1 MDRTC
6 VRNGIF
12 ANTAG
17 YLAAVD
23 QLSAW
28 DIVERFYGGDL
39 MCRLQNSGP
48 SLLRREAGV
57 SGYAMHRNLGGA
69 TAVASDDKV
78 VVQIACFKIEC
89 SQSADCF
96 GRHHFL
102 SVGEHVQ
109 VFFVA
114 GKDALD
120 GTVAKAG
127 SASALIA

>member
-1 MDRTC
+1 MQFIRRLVSSSAYVFGYGMVLHNALEGGEDLTFDLGSWEADPKVDRTC

-48 SLLRREAGV
+48 SLLRR
-57 SGYAMHRNLGGA
+57 
-69 TAVASDDKV
+69 
-78 VVQIACFKIEC
+78 
-89 SQSADCF
+89 QSRSERL
-96 GRHHFL
+96 RH
-102 SVGEHVQ
+102 
-109 VFFVA
+109 A
-114 GKDALD
+114 P
-120 GTVAKAG
+120 
-127 SASALIA
+127 